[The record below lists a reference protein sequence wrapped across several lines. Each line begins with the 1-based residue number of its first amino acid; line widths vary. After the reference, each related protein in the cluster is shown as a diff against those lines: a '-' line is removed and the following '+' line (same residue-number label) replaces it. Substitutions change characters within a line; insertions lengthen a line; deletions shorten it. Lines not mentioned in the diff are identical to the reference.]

1 MDFGLKKFN
10 LFLQSAEK
18 ILLELFENDANYLDH
33 ITNSSTRSNL
43 RTLILI
49 YDYLKWGKYNI
60 VLSRLEDLKDKVLEL
75 KELEDG
81 ENENIFGR
89 TNRNRRS

>member
-49 YDYLKWGKYNI
+49 YDYLKWGK
-60 VLSRLEDLKDKVLEL
+60 
-75 KELEDG
+75 
-81 ENENIFGR
+81 
-89 TNRNRRS
+89 